1 MSSSK
6 LKNILI
12 TGGSSGIGFSTARK
26 FIDNGYRVYI
36 TGRNTDKLTKAKE
49 VLGDN
54 CEYFSSD
61 VSKESSF
68 EELVQYIK
76 KKDILLD
83 CLFVNA
89 GIAFG
94 NKVEET
100 TFKEFNEIF
109 DINVKGV
116 FFTTKTMLPFL
127 KNHSSIILNASI
139 VTNKGMNNLSL
150 YSASKAAVRSFGRC
164 LASDLKNRSI
174 RVNTISPGITETPI
188 LELGLKMKKEDISNL
203 EESLRVSSPAGRM
216 GKPEEIAS
224 AVYFLASN
232 ESSFINGIEL
242 SVDGGFS
249 QI

>member
-1 MSSSK
+1 MNSSK

-12 TGGSSGIGFSTARK
+12 TGGSSGIGFSTAKK
-26 FIDNGYRVYI
+26 FIENGYRVYI
-36 TGRNTDKLTKAKE
+36 TGKNEDKLAKAKE
-49 VLGDN
+49 SLGDN
-54 CEYFSSD
+54 CECFVSD

-68 EELVQYIK
+68 EELVQYV
-76 KKDILLD
+76 KDKDVLLD

-94 NKVEET
+94 NKIEET
-100 TFKEFNEIF
+100 TFEEFNEIF

-127 KNHSSIILNASI
+127 KDHSSIILNASV
-139 VTNKGMNNLSL
+139 VTNKGMTDLSL

-164 LASDLKNRSI
+164 LANDLKSRNI

-188 LELGLKMKKEDISNL
+188 LEFGLKMKKEDISNL
-203 EESLRVSSPAGRM
+203 EKNLRISSPAGRM
-216 GKPEEIAS
+216 GRPAEIAS
-224 AVYFLASN
+224 AVYFLASS

-242 SVDGGFS
+242 SVDGGFA